1 MLVLSRVVGEMI
13 SIGDNISVR
22 ILAVNGGSVRFGV
35 EAPQNV
41 NVHRAEVAVANEKTE
56 VIDAQTSVSNSYLH
70 LSELLGRDTDPDRRA
85 VERRDGA
92 GRPRGVRR
100 AAVD

>member
-1 MLVLSRVVGEMI
+1 MLVLSRVVGELI

-41 NVHRAEVAVANEKTE
+41 NVHRSEV
-56 VIDAQTSVSNSYLH
+56 Y
-70 LSELLGRDTDPDRRA
+70 DRIQVKLA
-85 VERRDGA
+85 
-92 GRPRGVRR
+92 
-100 AAVD
+100 